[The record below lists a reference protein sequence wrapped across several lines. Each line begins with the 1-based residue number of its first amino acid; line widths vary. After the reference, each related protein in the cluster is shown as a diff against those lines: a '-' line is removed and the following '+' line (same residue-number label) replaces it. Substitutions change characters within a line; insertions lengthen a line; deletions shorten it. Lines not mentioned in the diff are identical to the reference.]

1 MSFLSIEE
9 IENAIL
15 SFIKEK
21 RKVSYEE
28 IEKWAERNN
37 IGSYTLRIILNDLIE
52 RKILDAPDGFFEEES
67 HIEPPRPKSI
77 TLYYSSD
84 YEKLKEYLK
93 EYRSIGILRFFEDLT
108 KMGIKNV
115 NELLRRAIK
124 EGYVELSSSGV
135 INATE
140 KLFKR

>member
-1 MSFLSIEE
+1 VSFLSIEE

>member
-1 MSFLSIEE
+1 MSFLSVEE

-15 SFIKEK
+15 SFVKE
-21 RKVSYEE
+21 RGKVNYEE
-28 IEKWAERNN
+28 IEEWAEKNN

-52 RKILDAPDGFFEEES
+52 RKFLDAPDGFYEEEP
-67 HIEPPRPKSI
+67 HIEPPKPKSI
-77 TLYYSSD
+77 TLYHSSD

-108 KMGIKNV
+108 KIGVKNV

-124 EGYVELSSSGV
+124 EGYAELTSSGV
-135 INATE
+135 VNATE
-140 KLFKR
+140 KLFKS